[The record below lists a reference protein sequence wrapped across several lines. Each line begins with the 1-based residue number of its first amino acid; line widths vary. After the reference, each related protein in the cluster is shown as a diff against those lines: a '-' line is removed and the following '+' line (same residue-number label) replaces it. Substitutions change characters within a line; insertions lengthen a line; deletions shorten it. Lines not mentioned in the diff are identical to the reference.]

1 MSKLLSIIIVNW
13 NVAELLAGA
22 IRSISDNPP
31 SGDYEIIVVDNASKD
46 NSLAMLA
53 RDFPM
58 VKVIANQKNEGF
70 GKANNQGIAIA
81 EGEYIFLL
89 NPDTVVI
96 KNALDQLIGVLK
108 NNPEVGMV
116 GPSLVKGDNLQPQL
130 GGARLTRTFLSGVVL
145 DLLYV
150 GRIPWIGAKLVKK
163 LRYPYDLT
171 KESYVQVISGS
182 AMMFRAETLKRVGG
196 FDERFFLC
204 GEDIELCDRFWQRG
218 YKVFYCPG
226 AVIVHYNQSCSPQDP
241 ANIFVNKFL
250 GVAKYYELKNG
261 KWTHFCFRAI
271 TYIILLPKL
280 LIKIIFYFITGNVT
294 KSKMNL
300 SILQKLIKWRLVGEA
315 KSYNL

>member
-1 MSKLLSIIIVNW
+1 MHK
-13 NVAELLAGA
+13 
-22 IRSISDNPP
+22 IRLH
-31 SGDYEIIVVDNASKD
+31 NASKTN
-46 NSLAMLA
+46 NSH
-53 RDFPM
+53 DFQDQNIIEKSETNYP
-58 VKVIANQKNEGF
+58 KVIYIIF
-70 GKANNQGIAIA
+70 
-81 EGEYIFLL
+81 YIFAAYLVLHIIDIPLL
-89 NPDTVVI
+89 GLSISAPLFFIVAV
-96 KNALDQLIGVLK
+96 AAVLK
-108 NNPEVGMV
+108 PPSPWFKQNQRWILFSSLIFISVFLSTTFNGML
-116 GPSLVKGDNLQPQL
+116 S
-130 GGARLTRTFLSGVVL
+130 SGVVL

-182 AMMFRAETLKRVGG
+182 AMMFRGETLKRVGG